1 MRLVL
6 DTNVVFSALLS
17 RGPPYRLLELV
28 QSRSNV
34 QIYSSPVLI
43 AELAEVL
50 TRPSATKRLAMIGR
64 DAREVLVDYVAAVE
78 LVEPVEVPRVVPND
92 ADDDHVIAAAVAAYA
107 DLIVSGDS
115 DLLSMGSYLRIGIV
129 PAATAIELVG
139 EYGQ

>member
-6 DTNVVFSALLS
+6 DTNVVFSALLW

-43 AELAEVL
+43 AELADVL
-50 TRPSATKRLAMIGR
+50 GRPSATRRLAMIGR
-64 DAREVLVDYVAAVE
+64 DARDVLVDYVAAVE
-78 LVEPVEVPRVVPND
+78 VVEPVEVPRVVPND
-92 ADDDHVIAAAVAAYA
+92 IGDDHVIAAAVAAYA

-115 DLLSMGSYLRIGIV
+115 DLLSMGSYQSIGIV
-129 PAATAIELVG
+129 RAATAIELVG
-139 EYGQ
+139 KYGQ

>member
-43 AELAEVL
+43 AELADVL

-115 DLLSMGSYLRIGIV
+115 DLLSMGSYQSIGIV
-129 PAATAIELVG
+129 RAATAIELVG

>member
-6 DTNVVFSALLS
+6 DTNVVFSALLW
-17 RGPPYRLLELV
+17 RGPPYRLLKLV

-43 AELAEVL
+43 AELADVL

-64 DAREVLVDYVAAVE
+64 DARDVLVDYVATVE
-78 LVEPVEVPRVVPND
+78 VVEPVEVPRVVPND

-115 DLLSMGSYLRIGIV
+115 DLLSMGSYQSIGIV
-129 PAATAIELVG
+129 RAATAIELVG

>member
-6 DTNVVFSALLS
+6 DTNVVFSALLW
-17 RGPPYRLLELV
+17 RGPPYRLLKLV

-43 AELAEVL
+43 AELADVL
-50 TRPSATKRLAMIGR
+50 TRPTATKRLAMIGR
-64 DAREVLVDYVAAVE
+64 DARDVLVDYIAAVE

-107 DLIVSGDS
+107 NLIVSGDS
-115 DLLSMGSYLRIGIV
+115 DLLSMGGYQSIGIV
-129 PAATAIELVG
+129 SAATAIELVG